1 MELLSDF
8 LIYWVIYITNIANMS
23 YFIYYFHAILRSSVT
38 RKSAVAVSV
47 ECLICQRNRANK
59 MKPR

>member
-1 MELLSDF
+1 MELLFDF
-8 LIYWVIYITNIANMS
+8 LIYWVIYITCIANMS
-23 YFIYYFHAILRSSVT
+23 YFHAILRSSVT
-38 RKSAVAVSV
+38 RKPAVVVSV